1 MKSIRELVNNIIEGW
16 DKDLPEVQQNL
27 SRYEVVWDALRERE
41 LERDYYQEIH
51 KGQYKYCTDKSL
63 DSLPDSE
70 ELKRIEA
77 HPNYE
82 S

>member
-1 MKSIRELVNNIIEGW
+1 MKSISELVNNIIEGW
-16 DKDLPEVQQNL
+16 DHDLPEVQQNL

-41 LERDYYQEIH
+41 LERDYYL
-51 KGQYKYCTDKSL
+51 TDAYL
-63 DSLPDSE
+63 ESLPDSE

-77 HPNYE
+77 HPKYE